1 MDTHPKH
8 LPADERRAVTVESV
22 VALAGSQNPS
32 EITTAAIAK
41 HMNLTQGALFRHFP
55 NKEAIWQAVMEWVA
69 ERLLARI
76 DRSAQGIESPLAAM
90 EAMFMSHIEF
100 VAEHPGVP
108 RMMFGELQRAESTP
122 AKRMVQTLIQR
133 YGERLHRLIE
143 KGKASGELSPSLDN
157 EAAATL
163 FIGTIQGLV
172 MQSLLA
178 GDVGR
183 MHRDAP
189 RVFAIYRRGI
199 RVRNEKLPLQGRT
212 LALLAV
218 IIPLLVLFIY
228 VGLRSGPLAPVAVT
242 VASVESQAI
251 TPALFGIG
259 TVEARY
265 TYKIGPTFAGRVKR
279 LEVHVGDQVKAGQVL
294 GEMEP
299 VDLDDRVRSQESVFK
314 RAEAAL
320 REAEARQAYAQTQAR
335 RYEQLFAVRSTSE
348 EIVTTKRQELQIAD
362 AALSAAREDIARA
375 RSDREALVAQRSNLR
390 LIAPVD
396 GVVAVRDADPGTT
409 IVAGQAVVEVID
421 PKSLWINVRFD
432 QISASGLAGGCRL
445 ISSCVRV
452 VARP

>member
-1 MDTHPKH
+1 MK
-8 LPADERRAVTVESV
+8 
-22 VALAGSQNPS
+22 
-32 EITTAAIAK
+32 
-41 HMNLTQGALFRHFP
+41 
-55 NKEAIWQAVMEWVA
+55 
-69 ERLLARI
+69 
-76 DRSAQGIESPLAAM
+76 
-90 EAMFMSHIEF
+90 
-100 VAEHPGVP
+100 
-108 RMMFGELQRAESTP
+108 
-122 AKRMVQTLIQR
+122 
-133 YGERLHRLIE
+133 
-143 KGKASGELSPSLDN
+143 
-157 EAAATL
+157 
-163 FIGTIQGLV
+163 
-172 MQSLLA
+172 
-178 GDVGR
+178 
-183 MHRDAP
+183 
-189 RVFAIYRRGI
+189 
-199 RVRNEKLPLQGRT
+199 KLPLQGRT

-242 VASVESQAI
+242 VASVESRAI

-375 RSDREALVAQRSNLR
+375 RSDREGLVAQRSNLR

-421 PKSLWINVRFD
+421 PKSLWINARFD
-432 QISASGLAGGCRL
+432 QISASGLAGGLPTL
-445 ISSCVRV
+445 IVLRSRGGQTLKGRVLRVEPKADAVTEETLAKVTFDNKPEPLPPVGELAEVTVDLPALPAAPLIPNAAVQREGDKVGVWQIVDGDLHFSPVKLGASDLNGYVQVREGLKNGDQIVTYSEKALTARSRIHV
-452 VARP
+452 VDHIPGVSR

>member
-1 MDTHPKH
+1 MK
-8 LPADERRAVTVESV
+8 
-22 VALAGSQNPS
+22 
-32 EITTAAIAK
+32 
-41 HMNLTQGALFRHFP
+41 
-55 NKEAIWQAVMEWVA
+55 
-69 ERLLARI
+69 
-76 DRSAQGIESPLAAM
+76 
-90 EAMFMSHIEF
+90 
-100 VAEHPGVP
+100 
-108 RMMFGELQRAESTP
+108 
-122 AKRMVQTLIQR
+122 
-133 YGERLHRLIE
+133 
-143 KGKASGELSPSLDN
+143 
-157 EAAATL
+157 
-163 FIGTIQGLV
+163 
-172 MQSLLA
+172 
-178 GDVGR
+178 
-183 MHRDAP
+183 
-189 RVFAIYRRGI
+189 
-199 RVRNEKLPLQGRT
+199 KLPLQGRT

-242 VASVESQAI
+242 VASVESRAI

-335 RYEQLFAVRSTSE
+335 RYEKLLAVRFISE
-348 EIVTTKRQELQIAD
+348 EIVTTKQQELQIAD

-375 RSDREALVAQRSNLR
+375 RSDLEGLVAQRSNLR

-409 IVAGQAVVEVID
+409 IVAGEAVVEVID
-421 PKSLWINVRFD
+421 PKSLWINARFD
-432 QISASGLAGGCRL
+432 QISASGLAGGLPARIVLRSRGGQTLKGRVLRVEPKADAVTEETLAKVTFDNKPEPLPPVGELAEVTVDLPALPAAPL
-445 ISSCVRV
+445 IPNAAVQREGDKVGVWQMVDGDLHFSPVKLGASDLNGYVQVREGLKNGDQIVTYSEKALTARSRIHV
-452 VARP
+452 VDHIPGVSR

>member
-1 MDTHPKH
+1 
-8 LPADERRAVTVESV
+8 
-22 VALAGSQNPS
+22 
-32 EITTAAIAK
+32 
-41 HMNLTQGALFRHFP
+41 
-55 NKEAIWQAVMEWVA
+55 
-69 ERLLARI
+69 
-76 DRSAQGIESPLAAM
+76 
-90 EAMFMSHIEF
+90 
-100 VAEHPGVP
+100 
-108 RMMFGELQRAESTP
+108 
-122 AKRMVQTLIQR
+122 
-133 YGERLHRLIE
+133 
-143 KGKASGELSPSLDN
+143 
-157 EAAATL
+157 
-163 FIGTIQGLV
+163 
-172 MQSLLA
+172 
-178 GDVGR
+178 
-183 MHRDAP
+183 
-189 RVFAIYRRGI
+189 
-199 RVRNEKLPLQGRT
+199 T

-242 VASVESQAI
+242 VASVESRAI

-299 VDLDDRVRSQESVFK
+299 VDLDDRVRSQESAFK

-362 AALSAAREDIARA
+362 AALSAAREDIVRA
-375 RSDREALVAQRSNLR
+375 RSDREGLVAQRSNLR

-432 QISASGLAGGCRL
+432 QISASGLAGGLPTRIVLRSRSGQTLKGRVLRVEPKADAVTEEMIAKVTFDSQPETLPPVGELAEVTVDLPALQAAPL
-445 ISSCVRV
+445 IPNAAVQRMGDKIGVWQVVDGDLRFSPVKLGASDLNGYVQVREGLKNRDQV
-452 VARP
+452 VTYSEKALTPRSRIHVVDHIPGVSR

>member
-1 MDTHPKH
+1 MK
-8 LPADERRAVTVESV
+8 
-22 VALAGSQNPS
+22 
-32 EITTAAIAK
+32 
-41 HMNLTQGALFRHFP
+41 
-55 NKEAIWQAVMEWVA
+55 
-69 ERLLARI
+69 
-76 DRSAQGIESPLAAM
+76 
-90 EAMFMSHIEF
+90 
-100 VAEHPGVP
+100 
-108 RMMFGELQRAESTP
+108 
-122 AKRMVQTLIQR
+122 
-133 YGERLHRLIE
+133 
-143 KGKASGELSPSLDN
+143 
-157 EAAATL
+157 
-163 FIGTIQGLV
+163 
-172 MQSLLA
+172 
-178 GDVGR
+178 
-183 MHRDAP
+183 
-189 RVFAIYRRGI
+189 
-199 RVRNEKLPLQGRT
+199 KLPLQGRT

-242 VASVESQAI
+242 VASVESRAI

-335 RYEQLFAVRSTSE
+335 RYEQLLAVRFISE
-348 EIVTTKRQELQIAD
+348 EIVTTKQQELQIAD

-375 RSDREALVAQRSNLR
+375 RSDLEGLVAQRSNLR

-409 IVAGQAVVEVID
+409 IVAGEAVVEVID
-421 PKSLWINVRFD
+421 PKSLWINARFD
-432 QISASGLAGGCRL
+432 QISASGLAGGLPARIVLRSRGGQTLKGRVLRVEPKADAVTEETLAKVTFDNKPEPLPPVGELAEVTVDLPALPAAPL
-445 ISSCVRV
+445 IPNAAVQREGDKVGVWQIVDDDLHFSPVKLGTSDLNGYVQVREGLKNGDQV
-452 VARP
+452 VIYSEKALTTRSRIHVVDHIPGVSR

>member
-1 MDTHPKH
+1 MK
-8 LPADERRAVTVESV
+8 
-22 VALAGSQNPS
+22 
-32 EITTAAIAK
+32 
-41 HMNLTQGALFRHFP
+41 
-55 NKEAIWQAVMEWVA
+55 
-69 ERLLARI
+69 
-76 DRSAQGIESPLAAM
+76 
-90 EAMFMSHIEF
+90 
-100 VAEHPGVP
+100 
-108 RMMFGELQRAESTP
+108 
-122 AKRMVQTLIQR
+122 
-133 YGERLHRLIE
+133 
-143 KGKASGELSPSLDN
+143 
-157 EAAATL
+157 
-163 FIGTIQGLV
+163 
-172 MQSLLA
+172 
-178 GDVGR
+178 
-183 MHRDAP
+183 
-189 RVFAIYRRGI
+189 
-199 RVRNEKLPLQGRT
+199 KLPLQGRT

-242 VASVESQAI
+242 VASVESRAI

-299 VDLDDRVRSQESVFK
+299 VDLDDRVRSQESAFK

-375 RSDREALVAQRSNLR
+375 RSDREGLVAQRSNLR

-432 QISASGLAGGCRL
+432 QISASGLAGGLPARIVLRSRGGQTLKGRVLRVEPKADAVTEETLAKVTFDNKPEPLPPVGELAEVTVDLPALPAAPL
-445 ISSCVRV
+445 IPNAAVQREGDKVGVWQMVDGDLHFSPVKLGASDLNGYVQVREGLKNGDQIVTYSEKALTARSRIHV
-452 VARP
+452 VDHIPGVSR

>member
-1 MDTHPKH
+1 MK
-8 LPADERRAVTVESV
+8 
-22 VALAGSQNPS
+22 
-32 EITTAAIAK
+32 
-41 HMNLTQGALFRHFP
+41 
-55 NKEAIWQAVMEWVA
+55 
-69 ERLLARI
+69 
-76 DRSAQGIESPLAAM
+76 
-90 EAMFMSHIEF
+90 
-100 VAEHPGVP
+100 
-108 RMMFGELQRAESTP
+108 
-122 AKRMVQTLIQR
+122 
-133 YGERLHRLIE
+133 
-143 KGKASGELSPSLDN
+143 
-157 EAAATL
+157 
-163 FIGTIQGLV
+163 
-172 MQSLLA
+172 
-178 GDVGR
+178 
-183 MHRDAP
+183 
-189 RVFAIYRRGI
+189 
-199 RVRNEKLPLQGRT
+199 KLPLQGRT

-242 VASVESQAI
+242 VASVESRAI

-375 RSDREALVAQRSNLR
+375 RSDREGLVAQRSNLR

-421 PKSLWINVRFD
+421 PKSLWINARFD
-432 QISASGLAGGCRL
+432 QISASGLAGGLPTL
-445 ISSCVRV
+445 IVLRSRGGQTLKGRVLRVEPKADAVTEETLAKVTFDNKPEPLPPVGELAEVTVDLPALPAAPLIPNAAVQREGDKVGVWQMVDGDLHFSPVKLGASDLNGYVQVREGLKNGDQIVTYSEKALTARSRIHV
-452 VARP
+452 VDHIPGVSR